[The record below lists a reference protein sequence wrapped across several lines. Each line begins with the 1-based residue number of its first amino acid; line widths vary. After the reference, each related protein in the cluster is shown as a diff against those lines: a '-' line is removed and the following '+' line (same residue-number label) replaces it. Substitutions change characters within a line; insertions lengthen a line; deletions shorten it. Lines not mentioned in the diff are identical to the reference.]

1 MPSVPSVPLTS
12 SPLQQFGTV
21 PIRLAALILGL
32 YLLLAAFPT
41 LIYGVALVPAN
52 TMATHLFIWNVVT
65 AGFANDSIVGV
76 VAGIAVTLLVGK
88 ILENLW
94 GTRELLRFT
103 LIVDAAM
110 GAATC
115 LTMVVLYAS
124 SGGHMAF
131 LFDYSC
137 GHCGMIGAYLGSCH
151 HLCLASIPFHRRS
164 ALPCDSAKLI
174 RLPICSGGEAT
185 DT

>member
-12 SPLQQFGTV
+12 SPLLQFGTV
-21 PIRLAALILGL
+21 PIRLAALLLGL

-41 LIYGVALVPAN
+41 LLYGIALVPAN
-52 TMATHLFIWNVVT
+52 TMASHLFVWNVAT
-65 AGFANDSIVGV
+65 AGFTNDSLVGV
-76 VAGIAVTLLVGK
+76 VAGIAVTLIVGK

-115 LTMVVLYAS
+115 LTMVILYAS
-124 SGGHMAF
+124 SGGHVAF
-131 LFDYSC
+131 LFDYTC
-137 GHCGMIGAYLGSCH
+137 GHCGLIGAYLGSCQ
-151 HLCLASIPFHRRS
+151 HLCRASIPLHRHMNPPPDCS
-164 ALPCDSAKLI
+164 AFFFSLSA
-174 RLPICSGGEAT
+174 
-185 DT
+185 